1 MKLIGYF
8 LVIFKKEFK
17 ETFSNPQV
25 IIPSLILPFIMLII
39 FPLTTLFAL
48 YISKDSSV
56 STLLEESK
64 VNFNYA
70 INGVFPLYFL
80 IVSLTLSSIFS
91 ASSFVAEKEGQ
102 TIESIFYTPIKISD
116 LFISKIVTIFSMVM
130 FIILIFFILFCII
143 VNFFSLKIYGQ
154 ISFPD
159 LKWILFI
166 FWFIPSFLFLFITII
181 VWISSGTKTFIAAQQ
196 IAGML
201 IFPIIFLYLYLS
213 KFENQIASHFYG
225 GLIVFLISIFFI
237 KFQSSRWKYEKF
249 LK

>member
-1 MKLIGYF
+1 MKLIRYF
-8 LVIFKKEFK
+8 IVIFKKEFK
-17 ETFSNPQV
+17 ETFSNPQI

-48 YISKDSSV
+48 YISKDPNI
-56 STLLEESK
+56 LEESK
-64 VNFNYA
+64 INFNYA

-116 LFISKIVTIFSMVM
+116 LFISKIFTIFSMVM
-130 FIILIFFILFCII
+130 FVIVVFFIFFCII
-143 VNFFSLKIYGQ
+143 VNFFSLKMYGQ

-159 LKWILFI
+159 LKWVLFI
-166 FWFIPSFLFLFITII
+166 FWFIPSFLFLFISII
-181 VWISSGTKTFIAAQQ
+181 VWISSATKTFIAAQQ

-213 KFENQIASHFYG
+213 KLENQIVSHFYG
-225 GLIVFLISIFFI
+225 GLVVFLISIFFI